1 MNKRMKYKNHRDG
14 RKSDTMRVSEAMSDL
29 LKEFKI
35 EDKYVESQLI
45 DSWEKVMGTP
55 IATRTSK
62 IYINQKVLFVHLTS
76 APLRQELEMSKDRV
90 LDLLEKE
97 MGSRVVDKVVF
108 R

>member
-1 MNKRMKYKNHRDG
+1 
-14 RKSDTMRVSEAMSDL
+14 MRVSEAMSDL

-45 DSWEKVMGTP
+45 DSWEKVMGAP

-62 IYINQKVLFVHLTS
+62 IYISQKVLFVHLTS